1 MSTFKTSRT
10 ADEVLKAIK
19 ASGGVKTTIAK
30 RLNVT
35 RQTVDNYLNRWSTVR
50 QAYID
55 EKAGI
60 DDLALSVVIEDITKK
75 NVETAKWW
83 ISKKLDEFKPV
94 QKVEHD
100 LSAELLDLIRSKQFT
115 PEQIRV
121 MFPDVALPIPG
132 IEA

>member
-19 ASGGVKTTIAK
+19 ASGGVKATIAK

-35 RQTVDNYLNRWSTVR
+35 RQTVDNYLNRWATVR

-55 EKAGI
+55 EKAGV
-60 DDLALSVVIEDITKK
+60 DDMALSVVIEDISKK

-100 LSAELLDLIRSKQFT
+100 LSADLLELLRSGQLT
-115 PEQIRV
+115 HQEARAL
-121 MFPDVALPIPG
+121 FPDMSLPREG